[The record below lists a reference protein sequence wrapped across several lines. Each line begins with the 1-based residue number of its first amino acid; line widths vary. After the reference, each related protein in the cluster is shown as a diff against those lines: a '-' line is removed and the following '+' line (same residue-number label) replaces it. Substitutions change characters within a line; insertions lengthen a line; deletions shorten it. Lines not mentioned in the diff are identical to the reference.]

1 MDAESGSV
9 ATGSSDSL
17 ASGVRPLFR
26 GPRWF
31 ILTAVPSL
39 CLRQGLLGSVGD
51 LAPAHLP

>member
-39 CLRQGLLGSVGD
+39 CLHQGLLGSVGD